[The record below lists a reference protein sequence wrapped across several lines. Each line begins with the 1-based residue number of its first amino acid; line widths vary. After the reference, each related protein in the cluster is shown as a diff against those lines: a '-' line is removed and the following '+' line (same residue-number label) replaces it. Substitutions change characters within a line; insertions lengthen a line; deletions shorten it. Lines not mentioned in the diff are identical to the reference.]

1 MLGQPCNKYNIAVKL
16 LQVVL
21 NLLTTC
27 DKQCELRATSCEIFA
42 CLDGSGGGEANGE
55 DEGEDDEDE
64 EDIIKKAQSQLEEEK
79 KALLE
84 NHSLIGEV
92 WLVHT

>member
-1 MLGQPCNKYNIAVKL
+1 MKL
-16 LQVVL
+16 LQVVS

-27 DKQCELRATSCEIFA
+27 DKQCELCATSCEIFSR
-42 CLDGSGGGEANGE
+42 LDGGGGGTGE